1 MQLVFGWIVGA
12 FVSAAEPPP
21 EHAFRA
27 AFAVQAAV
35 TLLAVVVYAPI
46 PDVKP
51 RG

>member
-1 MQLVFGWIVGA
+1 MAVSIMQLVF
-12 FVSAAEPPP
+12 EPPP

-27 AFAVQAAV
+27 AFAVQAAM